1 MLMTLQ
7 DLSLFF
13 GERLILENI
22 SGIISDEDR
31 IGIIGDNGAGKTS
44 LLKILTGE
52 YTPEK
57 GHVSIAQGTVV
68 GYLEQNA
75 GFLPSNTVYEEAKTA
90 YQHVL
95 NAMQKIEEIEYKLQ
109 TEENEE
115 LLTEHDALTA
125 FIEAKDGYQ
134 IDVQIKKVLNGMN
147 FPSTTYDK
155 KVSSLSGG
163 ERTRLALAKLLL
175 FAPDIMILDEP
186 TNHLDIDTLNWLE
199 TFLRSYKGAIVVVSH
214 DRYFLDQIANRM
226 WEIENH
232 NMAAY
237 KGNYSAFLVQK
248 DAAIVL
254 QEKQHK
260 ADVEK
265 AAKLQEY
272 IDKNLVRAS
281 TSKMAKS
288 RRKTLEK
295 MEITEKP
302 HIWHSRMVMNI
313 AFDTQPYEEVLT
325 VKNLAVKFEK
335 SQTPLFEHINFLVR
349 RSEALV
355 IAGPNGAGKSTLLKV
370 LTGAVKPF
378 AGSVRFGQGVRYSL
392 FEQLQRKSNEQVL
405 HVIWNKY
412 RSFTELEVR
421 NHLAKFGFR
430 GEDIY
435 KPVSALSGGELAKL
449 RFAEIVLEKP
459 NVLLLDEPT
468 NHLDIYT
475 REALSEGLEK
485 YEGTTIV
492 VTHDRYLMQSLK
504 CPILYID
511 DKKGTIYPSY
521 DALINRNASSS
532 VATQKQED
540 AYIEKPATQNPKEER
555 RKKAELRQKKSEL
568 EEEIEKLQASI
579 IGFENLLEDEEV
591 MRDYEKLADIS
602 EELSDSRFAL
612 DELYEQWV
620 VLNEQNE

>member
-7 DLSLFF
+7 NLSLFF
-13 GERLILENI
+13 GERLILQNI
-22 SGIISDEDR
+22 TGIISEEDR

-44 LLKILTGE
+44 LLRIISGE
-52 YTPEK
+52 YTPET

-75 GFLPSNTVYEEAKTA
+75 SFVAENTVYEEAKTA
-90 YQHVL
+90 YKHVL
-95 NAMQKIEEIEYKLQ
+95 DAMKKIEEIEYKLQ
-109 TEENEE
+109 TEQSDA
-115 LLTEHDALTA
+115 LLKEHDALTT
-125 FIEAKDGYQ
+125 FVQAKDGYN

-147 FPSTTYDK
+147 FPSAVYDK
-155 KVSSLSGG
+155 KVSALSGG
-163 ERTRLALAKLLL
+163 ESTRLALAKLLL

-199 TFLRSYKGAIVVVSH
+199 SFLKSYKGAIIVVSH

-226 WEIENH
+226 WEIEH
-232 NMAAY
+232 HEMTTY

-248 DAAIVL
+248 EAAIAL

-265 AAKLQEY
+265 AAKLQDY
-272 IDKNLVRAS
+272 IDRNLVRAT

-313 AFDTQPYEEVLT
+313 TFDTQPYEEVLT
-325 VKNLAVKFEK
+325 VKNLAVKFDK
-335 SQTPLFEHINFLVR
+335 SATPLFEHIDFLVR

-355 IAGPNGAGKSTLLKV
+355 IAGPNGAGKSTLLRV
-370 LTGAVKPF
+370 LTSAIKPF
-378 AGSVRFGQGVRYSL
+378 AGSVRFGQGVRYSV
-392 FEQLQRKSNEQVL
+392 FEQMQRKSNEQVL
-405 HVIWNKY
+405 HIIWNKY
-412 RSFTELEVR
+412 LNFTELEVR

-430 GEDIY
+430 GEDVY

-475 REALSEGLEK
+475 REALGEGLEK

-492 VTHDRYLMQSLK
+492 VTHDRYLMQSLN
-504 CPILYID
+504 CPILYIEN
-511 DKKGTIYPSY
+511 GMANIYANY
-521 DALINRNASSS
+521 QALVNRNQSAM
-532 VATQKQED
+532 VQKQEN
-540 AYIEKPATQNPKEER
+540 APVQEEKTITQNPKEER
-555 RKKAELRQKKSEL
+555 RKKAELRQKKNQM

-579 IGFENLLEDEEV
+579 IGLENLLEDEEV
-591 MRDYEKLADIS
+591 MRDYEKLAEIS
-602 EELSDSRFAL
+602 EELSDTRFAL

-620 VLNEQNE
+620 SLNEQNE